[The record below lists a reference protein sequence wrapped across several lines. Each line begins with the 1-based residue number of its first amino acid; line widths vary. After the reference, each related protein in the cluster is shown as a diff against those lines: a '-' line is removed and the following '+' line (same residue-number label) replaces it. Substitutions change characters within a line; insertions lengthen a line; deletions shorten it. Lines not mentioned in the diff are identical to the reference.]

1 MAKLNLLIL
10 TLIIAGAWNCGGTE
24 QLTSSDP
31 EQGRAN
37 HLAQETSPYLLQ
49 HAYNPVDWYPW
60 GDPALNKAK
69 AENKL
74 MVISIGYAACHWCHV
89 MEHESFSDST
99 VAAAMNAKYVSIKID
114 REERPD
120 IDKIYMDAA
129 FLISGRGGWPLNVIA
144 LPDSRPIYAGT
155 YFPQKDWLSVLEHFS
170 KMYEEDPDK
179 LEEVAGQLTEG
190 IQSLEKIPIN
200 EDAFNFDRIQ
210 IDTVFKGVMTQVDFS
225 KGGRLGPM
233 KFPSP
238 SIWDFLLNYY
248 YHNQD
253 EKALEAVKVTLDH
266 MARGGI
272 YDHLGGGFARYSTDP
287 DWRVPHFE
295 KMLYDNAQLVS
306 LYAEAYQLT
315 KDPLYKTIV
324 THTLDFVA
332 REMTNEEGGFYSSY
346 DADSEGE
353 EGKYYV
359 WSAEE
364 IEQALGEEADL
375 FAQYYQVKKS
385 GNWEAGKNILMPL
398 KSVKELAASNQLSEA
413 EFLEKMA
420 QNRTQLLK
428 IREQRIQP
436 GLDDKVLTSWNAL
449 MMKGYLDAY
458 RVLGE
463 TQYLKAA
470 LKNAALIET
479 KLMDEEGRLM
489 RSYKGGTAK
498 VNGFLDDYSFTID
511 AYIALYQSTFDEHWL
526 FQARKMTDYVVTH
539 FYDASSGMFFYTS
552 DLDPSLI
559 TRKTELGDNVI
570 PSSNSAMAKNLF
582 YLGTYFYQED
592 YHRLAKQM
600 ISSIWPNMKEQ
611 GPYYTNWAV
620 LLQQMIQPFYEV
632 AIVGE
637 QADQLRSE
645 MDQKFMPN
653 LLYMGGKTE
662 GSLELLKLKGV
673 EGKTM
678 IYVCQDKV
686 CQLPVDVST
695 RALEQIRH

>member
-1 MAKLNLLIL
+1 MAKLNLLIITIL
-10 TLIIAGAWNCGGTE
+10 IAGAWNCGGSKQISSADTE
-24 QLTSSDP
+24 QRT
-31 EQGRAN
+31 AN
-37 HLAQETSPYLLQ
+37 HLVEETSPYLLQ

-60 GDPALNKAK
+60 GDPALTKAK
-69 AENKL
+69 DENKL

-99 VAAAMNAKYVSIKID
+99 VAAAMNADYVSIKID

-155 YFPQKDWLSVLEHFS
+155 YFPQDDWLSVLEHFS
-170 KMYEEDPDK
+170 KLYREDPDK
-179 LEEVAGQLTEG
+179 LNEVAGQLTQG
-190 IQSLEKIPIN
+190 IQSLEKISLSEAP
-200 EDAFNFDRIQ
+200 FDFGKIQ
-210 IDTVFKGVMTQVDFS
+210 IDSVFNGVMAQVDFS

-238 SIWDFLLNYY
+238 SIWDFLLKYN

-253 EKALEAVKVTLDH
+253 EKSLEAVKVTLDH

-272 YDHLGGGFARYSTDP
+272 YDHLGGGFARYSTDSE
-287 DWRVPHFE
+287 WRVPHFE

-315 KDPLYKTIV
+315 KEPLYKNIV

-332 REMTNEEGGFYSSY
+332 KEMTNNEGGFYSSY

-359 WSAEE
+359 WSKEE
-364 IEQALGEEADL
+364 IEEALGVDADL
-375 FAQYYQVKKS
+375 FIQYYQVTKS
-385 GNWEAGKNILMPL
+385 GNWEADKNILMPKKNIRDL
-398 KSVKELAASNQLSEA
+398 VEQAQITEA
-413 EFLEKMA
+413 EFHKKIA
-420 QNRTQLLK
+420 DNRAKLLT
-428 IREQRIQP
+428 IRAKRVPP

-449 MMKGYLDAY
+449 MIKGYLDAY
-458 RVLGE
+458 RVLDDE
-463 TQYLKAA
+463 QYLDAA
-470 LKNAALIET
+470 LRNAALIET
-479 KLMDEEGRLM
+479 KILDQEGRLM
-489 RSYKGGTAK
+489 RSYKDGTAK

-511 AYIALYQSTFDEHWL
+511 AYIALYQSTFDEKWL
-526 FQARKMTDYVVTH
+526 FQARKMTDYVITH
-539 FYDASSGMFFYTS
+539 FYDATSGMFFYTS

-559 TRKTELGDNVI
+559 TRKTELGDDVI

-582 YLGTYFYQED
+582 YLGTYFYQEQ
-592 YHRLAKQM
+592 YHTLAKQM

-637 QADQLRSE
+637 RADQIRSE
-645 MDQKFMPN
+645 MDQKFLPN
-653 LLYMGGKTE
+653 LLYMGGRSE
-662 GSLELLKLKGV
+662 GSLELLKLKSV

-686 CQLPVDVST
+686 CQLPVEASA